1 VGFLLFHCY
10 KSAAGCYSLP
20 KRGQIRII
28 SPCDRVKFRDR
39 INDLLPLHSVFFSS
53 GVTAVRGT
61 DVRMPHRLDDQ
72 LGSYVIIQQ
81 DACVGLPDLV
91 RGTTGDPDRITGVIQ
106 RGLIGSFMTPAALS
120 ALTLTGSVLILATG
134 INLIWDKDIKVVNLT
149 PAIIVAVILSSL
161 IS

>member
-1 VGFLLFHCY
+1 
-10 KSAAGCYSLP
+10 
-20 KRGQIRII
+20 
-28 SPCDRVKFRDR
+28 
-39 INDLLPLHSVFFSS
+39 
-53 GVTAVRGT
+53 
-61 DVRMPHRLDDQ
+61 M
-72 LGSYVIIQQ
+72 
-81 DACVGLPDLV
+81 

>member
-1 VGFLLFHCY
+1 M
-10 KSAAGCYSLP
+10 SAREQALGSHFRLVRAP
-20 KRGQIRII
+20 L
-28 SPCDRVKFRDR
+28 VETFKFRDR
-39 INDLLPLHSVFFSS
+39 INDLLPLSGCFSPS
-53 GVTAVRGT
+53 GITAGRGA
-61 DVRMPHRLDDQ
+61 DIRMSHRLNDQ
-72 LGSYVIIQQ
+72 LRCYVIIQQ